1 MLNPQVVFDVDASE
15 IGLVPGQ
22 FPNRLDVQ
30 RAGFSIA
37 WFLDYRGTTA
47 WFLDEWHWTPSGD
60 LMYVNYRH
68 AENDLFQLHVW
79 ND

>member
-1 MLNPQVVFDVDASE
+1 MLNPQVVFNVDASE

-30 RAGFSIA
+30 RVSVDP
-37 WFLDYRGTTA
+37 WFLQ
-47 WFLDEWHWTPSGD
+47 EWRWTPSGD
-60 LMYVNYRH
+60 LMYVVYRH
-68 AENDLFQLHVW
+68 AEDNLFRLHVW